1 MIFEHTENVY
11 FSKKIEEEIKN
22 NKMIE
27 KLSQEANGLPR
38 FGHLS
43 ADNMFGIGY
52 EAVKPEDIPN
62 FLDESGLLK
71 KRKARMGKN
80 NSVKK
85 IDEEQILKRF
95 EYTVQEY
102 IRFYDFYKNQEVS
115 EENTEAFYVMLQTK
129 LMILRKYDYNREDVY
144 LSNVFDA
151 IDKMYPEVGENINIL
166 REKFEKLNNYYM
178 EVILSDGTS
187 LNLYKAIEDVLYGL
201 YLHADPDK
209 IERLLKTNKNVYLMA
224 VSERWH
230 VVYLVPAIIGFV
242 MSLFAL
248 LFARETNAFLTKRIE
263 YLKTPI
269 EEREQRSKEGRE
281 QNAQGGILTAVKFAF
296 RHRQLRFL
304 IIACCCFYLASLG
317 TATYS
322 TVMAKSAL
330 MTEEEITLAL
340 FLYPVGNA
348 LFTLISG
355 FVSDKFGRKVTIV
368 AMSCSAL
375 TCYLLFIFSGMFKW
389 TPYLT
394 GFAIGGFMGSY
405 WGAGDTIGGIMF
417 SESTPTNLRS
427 SVTVINTL
435 LNGVMG
441 GLATVITMILLP
453 IIPER
458 MFGYMYLGLTV
469 PGLVGAIVI
478 MWLFVGETR
487 GLDLKTVTG
496 TEWDKPKKVK
506 EEQQDGE

>member
-1 MIFEHTENVY
+1 
-11 FSKKIEEEIKN
+11 
-22 NKMIE
+22 
-27 KLSQEANGLPR
+27 
-38 FGHLS
+38 
-43 ADNMFGIGY
+43 
-52 EAVKPEDIPN
+52 
-62 FLDESGLLK
+62 
-71 KRKARMGKN
+71 
-80 NSVKK
+80 
-85 IDEEQILKRF
+85 
-95 EYTVQEY
+95 
-102 IRFYDFYKNQEVS
+102 
-115 EENTEAFYVMLQTK
+115 
-129 LMILRKYDYNREDVY
+129 
-144 LSNVFDA
+144 
-151 IDKMYPEVGENINIL
+151 
-166 REKFEKLNNYYM
+166 
-178 EVILSDGTS
+178 
-187 LNLYKAIEDVLYGL
+187 
-201 YLHADPDK
+201 
-209 IERLLKTNKNVYLMA
+209 MA
-224 VSERWH
+224 
-230 VVYLVPAIIGFV
+230 
-242 MSLFAL
+242 
-248 LFARETNAFLTKRIE
+248 
-263 YLKTPI
+263 
-269 EEREQRSKEGRE
+269 
-281 QNAQGGILTAVKFAF
+281 AVKFKE
-296 RHRQLRFL
+296 
-304 IIACCCFYLASLG
+304 YSLWCI
-317 TATYS
+317 Y
-322 TVMAKSAL
+322 
-330 MTEEEITLAL
+330 
-340 FLYPVGNA
+340 
-348 LFTLISG
+348 

-453 IIPER
+453 IIPEH

>member
-1 MIFEHTENVY
+1 MAKNVERLQAREAKELIRREKQLGAR
-11 FSKKIEEEIKN
+11 S
-22 NKMIE
+22 NK
-27 KLSQEANGLPR
+27 
-38 FGHLS
+38 
-43 ADNMFGIGY
+43 
-52 EAVKPEDIPN
+52 
-62 FLDESGLLK
+62 
-71 KRKARMGKN
+71 
-80 NSVKK
+80 
-85 IDEEQILKRF
+85 
-95 EYTVQEY
+95 
-102 IRFYDFYKNQEVS
+102 FYSIYLF
-115 EENTEAFYVMLQTK
+115 
-129 LMILRKYDYNREDVY
+129 MILSLIYITDEIASTISIQFQANIVTEFFVKNMGMEYGAGLSLFSAIGFISYPVTLLIIFYRPLADKFGRKPFLVINTLCMGLGLFLVY
-144 LSNVFDA
+144 LSKNIYVYMIGGTLMSFMVSHDMQCVYILECSDKKSRARNYA
-151 IDKMYPEVGENINIL
+151 IVKAVAIL
-166 REKFEKLNNYYM
+166 
-178 EVILSDGTS
+178 GT
-187 LNLYKAIEDVLYGL
+187 
-201 YLHADPDK
+201 
-209 IERLLKTNKNVYLMA
+209 LLVPLLRATLMQN

-506 EEQQDGE
+506 E